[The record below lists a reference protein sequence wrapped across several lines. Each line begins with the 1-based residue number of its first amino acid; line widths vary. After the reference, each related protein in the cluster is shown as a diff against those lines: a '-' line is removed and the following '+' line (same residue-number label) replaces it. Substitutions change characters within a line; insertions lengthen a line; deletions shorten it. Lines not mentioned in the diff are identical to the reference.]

1 MKLKLYGIKKHFKHE
16 YLILIIISI
25 VLFILSDWWIN
36 NSFIDIA
43 LWVIAILL
51 IYTSL
56 RLNEETLLSNN
67 KSETKKKE
75 KNKTV
80 KEKNKK

>member
-1 MKLKLYGIKKHFKHE
+1 MKHE